1 MAFQVA
7 DRVKETTTTTGTGT
21 LDLDGAVAGFQ
32 TFVAGIGNGNETYY
46 VITDPN
52 TGDYEVGVGTITDA
66 ATDTLSRDSVITSSN
81 SDSLVNFGAGTKDV
95 FCSLP
100 SERAVIIDD
109 ASNVEVTANITA
121 TSFDGSGAALTS
133 LNASNVSSGTLPNA
147 RLDAQL
153 QDIAGLATTSGKII
167 QGDGA
172 NFVLSSYTIPTS
184 DGTTGQVLTTN
195 GSGAVTFQ
203 TPTVGD
209 ITAVTAGSGL
219 TGGGTTG
226 DVTLNVGAGTGVTVN
241 ADDIAIGQ
249 DVATSASPTFA
260 GGTFTA
266 NVALGDLDHIL
277 MGATGEYQIYHDHA
291 NGVSVIK
298 DVDAGGSINIEADSI
313 SLTGPVTATANVS
326 LGDNSEIKIGSSDDM
341 YLVHNGSNS
350 YIVNQTGTLFIRG
363 DEIQIESVDRK
374 NYIIGTANGS
384 VDLYY
389 NNVKKFETT
398 AAGATVTGT
407 ITFDGGTTS
416 ADLNFG
422 DNDKAQFGTGNDIQL
437 YHDGSN
443 SYFDGGDVGAFYI
456 RGGTSGQG
464 DLNLTDSAGGN
475 RFLTGTEGGATAI
488 YHNASNAKK
497 LETTSTG
504 IDVTGTVV
512 SDGLTV
518 AGNLSVDGGTIKL
531 DGNYPVGANNV
542 ALGNNALSSGSLS
555 GSSNTA
561 LGGIALQDNTTGND
575 NTAIG
580 YGALADNTTASD
592 NTALGREALRL
603 NVIGAGNVAL
613 GRSALYN
620 NIAGFNT
627 AVGYFALFAN
637 TSGTKN
643 VAVGAG
649 AGDTLTI
656 GSYNL
661 FVGQDAG
668 TRATT
673 GSRNTFVGQGSG
685 SFVTTG
691 EKNTILGRYSGNQDG
706 LDITTSSNNIVLSD
720 GDGTVRQLIDSSGRV
735 MVGTTTADGI
745 LKLDN
750 TGQTSESLLVTEDT
764 GGSGAHSHIV
774 LKNTTGTVASLLTNS
789 DNLEF
794 RVDDATVFANISGTE
809 RMRIDSSG
817 NVGIG
822 TSSPSSFNVQARNLV
837 VGTGSGANGIT
848 IYSGN
853 TSTADILFADGTSG
867 NDPVRGGINYN
878 HSNNSMN
885 FRVDDSPK
893 MYILSSGNVG
903 IGTSSPADKLHV
915 SSAVASG
922 VSLQATDTGGSTWR
936 ILSTDNLASISGGK
950 LAFNNGSYRM
960 VIDSSGQ
967 VGIGTS
973 SPASKLEVEDSV
985 NGDMHLRINNTNTGS
1000 SARTLLLLESD
1011 GATGSLYLNG
1021 ANRVSSGVD
1030 EADSMTLTSDSS
1042 ASNGLNINATSG
1054 SMKFYYNYLEKMRI
1068 NSSGNVGIGTSS
1080 PSTALDV
1087 NGTVKATAFQGDGS
1101 ALTNVPAG
1109 VSDVNMVVVTT
1120 TSTYTPTSGT
1130 KFFLVYC
1137 TGAGGGGGGS
1147 RQDDGS
1153 GRVVG
1158 GAGGGGGTAI
1168 RVYDATEMG
1177 ATAAITIGS
1186 GGTGSAGFS
1195 AADGG
1200 TGGNTTFNP
1209 AGTGTTL
1216 TGNGG
1221 GGGACAR
1228 SASSTIGY
1236 SGTGGSA
1243 SGGDVN
1249 VNGQSPSLGGENVAT
1264 STTGGTGTNA
1274 QASQGG
1280 NSFWGGG
1287 ATRLVQTQAG
1297 SINGNNGS
1305 QGGGGTGSAS
1315 NFNTTERTG
1324 GTGGNG
1330 IVVIMEYQ

>member
-21 LDLDGAVAGFQ
+21 LDLGGAASGFE

-81 SDSLVNFGAGTKDV
+81 AGSLVNFGAGTKDV

-133 LNASNVSSGTLPNA
+133 LNASNVSSGTLDNA

-260 GGTFTA
+260 GATFTA
-266 NVALGDLDHIL
+266 NVSLSDNDYLNIGASNDLQISHQGSDSYINEQGTGSLNIL
-277 MGATGEYQIYHDHA
+277 SNGTGIFLRKGVTEDMGRFNTDGAVELYY
-291 NGVSVIK
+291 
-298 DVDAGGSINIEADSI
+298 
-313 SLTGPVTATANVS
+313 
-326 LGDNSEIKIGSSDDM
+326 DNS
-341 YLVHNGSNS
+341 
-350 YIVNQTGTLFIRG
+350 
-363 DEIQIESVDRK
+363 
-374 NYIIGTANGS
+374 
-384 VDLYY
+384 
-389 NNVKKFETT
+389 KKFETT
-398 AAGATVTGT
+398 
-407 ITFDGGTTS
+407 
-416 ADLNFG
+416 
-422 DNDKAQFGTGNDIQL
+422 
-437 YHDGSN
+437 
-443 SYFDGGDVGAFYI
+443 
-456 RGGTSGQG
+456 
-464 DLNLTDSAGGN
+464 
-475 RFLTGTEGGATAI
+475 TA
-488 YHNASNAKK
+488 
-497 LETTSTG
+497 G
-504 IDVTGTVV
+504 IDVTGSGTFSGTVTGQSFRHFGD
-512 SDGLTV
+512 SDTYLNFPTDNAISFIAGDAETFRTYQIAGEYGILQVNGSGSATYPNFTFNGDTNTGMYLATTDTLAFTTGGSERMRIDSSGNVGIGTSSPSSMNAGANQLVVGNGSTGQGLT
-518 AGNLSVDGGTIKL
+518 I
-531 DGNYPVGANNV
+531 Y
-542 ALGNNALSSGSLS
+542 SS
-555 GSSNTA
+555 T
-561 LGGIALQDNTTGND
+561 
-575 NTAIG
+575 
-580 YGALADNTTASD
+580 TTAGS
-592 NTALGREALRL
+592 
-603 NVIGAGNVAL
+603 IH
-613 GRSALYN
+613 
-620 NIAGFNT
+620 
-627 AVGYFALFAN
+627 FAD
-637 TSGTKN
+637 GT
-643 VAVGAG
+643 
-649 AGDTLTI
+649 AGDTAYRGQLV
-656 GSYNL
+656 YNHNGDYMAMYIATL
-661 FVGQDAG
+661 ERMRIDSSGNVGIKNSSPSHTLDISDTSTTAKTLRVGQSSGVSTADATMIISNG
-668 TRATT
+668 
-673 GSRNTFVGQGSG
+673 GSG
-685 SFVTTG
+685 SAMLRFDYEG
-691 EKNTILGRYSGNQDG
+691 SNTDRARIG
-706 LDITTSSNNIVLSD
+706 ITSSGQNLQFFTAGNNE
-720 GDGTVRQLIDSSGRV
+720 RMRIDSSGRV

-1109 VSDVNMVVVTT
+1109 VSDVNMVVVTS

-1137 TGAGGGGGGS
+1137 TGGGGGGGGS
-1147 RQDDGS
+1147 QHDDGS
-1153 GRVVG
+1153 GRVAG

-1186 GGTGSAGFS
+1186 GGTGSAGLS

-1228 SASSTIGY
+1228 SSGTTVGT

-1249 VNGQSPSLGGENVAT
+1249 VKGQMGALSSDSVVISSSTASTNV
-1264 STTGGTGTNA
+1264 
-1274 QASQGG
+1274 QASEGG

-1287 ATRLVQTQAG
+1287 ATRLVQTNAG

-1305 QGGGGTGSAS
+1305 QGGGGTGSAAA
-1315 NFNTTERTG
+1315 NNVTQRTG